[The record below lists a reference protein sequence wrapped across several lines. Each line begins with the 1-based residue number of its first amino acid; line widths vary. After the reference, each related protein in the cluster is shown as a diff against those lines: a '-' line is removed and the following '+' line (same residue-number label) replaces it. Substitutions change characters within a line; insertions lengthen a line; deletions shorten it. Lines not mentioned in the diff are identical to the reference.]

1 MPEKYLIR
9 VAAARYACVPLAN
22 LGDDPTI
29 ATVDALLGRLLS
41 HNRQVLWASE
51 SGVPDLGGSES
62 DDHHAQG
69 SDVSNT
75 KNVPVVVPGAYR
87 SVCIEIEVK
96 VCEPSTYGGFLFA
109 PALSLAFFF
118 KCFYGLPA
126 FYFPSLFAHILPHFF
141 YLF

>member
-51 SGVPDLGGSES
+51 AGIPDLGGSES

-69 SDVSNT
+69 SDVSNA

-87 SVCIEIEVK
+87 SVCIEIEVQ
-96 VCEPSTYGGFLFA
+96 VCEPSTYGGLFA
-109 PALSLAFFF
+109 PALSRL
-118 KCFYGLPA
+118 CFLNCFCGLPA
-126 FYFPSLFAHILPHFF
+126 FIFLLFTPVQSHLF